1 MVRVPSPA
9 LSAAVLSG
17 LAVLFMGVLLS
28 GCSGQASAAS
38 PSAVSGDTPVRVR
51 LAPVVVEEVTRPI
64 RASGALA
71 GKQEVRLSTKVGGVV
86 QTVAIDEGQKARRGQ
101 VLAALD
107 LSEIGPQ
114 VAQAREAREKA
125 ARDLERVKKLHA
137 DQVATLAQLQDA
149 TTGYEVADAA
159 WRAASFN
166 QRQATVVAPS
176 DGRILKRMVEPGEV
190 VSPGQPLF
198 LFASTEGGWVVRV
211 GLADRDVVRVKEG
224 DAAEVTLDAYPGRA
238 FRARV
243 SEVASAATPG
253 VGTAEVELA
262 LELGRPGG
270 DGQGGSEAPPRL
282 LSGLSAK
289 AVVTPSERQS
299 VRLVPVEALLEGDG
313 EVASVFTLAEDG
325 RTARRQRV
333 RVAFLSAGDGRAALS
348 EGPGAGARVITE
360 GVAFLRDGQS
370 VTVVEAS
377 SGGATSR
384 R

>member
-1 MVRVPSPA
+1 MVRAPSPS
-9 LSAAVLSG
+9 LSAALLGG
-17 LAVLFMGVLLS
+17 LAVLFFGLVSS
-28 GCSGQASAAS
+28 GCSGSASAA
-38 PSAVSGDTPVRVR
+38 PTPVAPGEAPVRVR
-51 LAPVVVEEVTRPI
+51 LAPVVTEEVARPV
-64 RASGALA
+64 RASGTLA

-86 QTVAIDEGQKARRGQ
+86 QTVSVDEGRKVKRGQ

-107 LSEIGPQ
+107 LSEIGPL

-125 ARDLERVKKLHA
+125 VRDLERAKQLHA
-137 DQVATLAQLQDA
+137 DEVATRVQLQDA

-159 WRAASFN
+159 WRAAAFN
-166 QRQATVVAPS
+166 QRQATVLAPS

-190 VSPGQPLF
+190 VAPGQPLF
-198 LFASTEGGWVVRV
+198 LFASAEGGWVVRM

-224 DAAEVTLDAYPGRA
+224 DSADVTLDAYPGRT

-262 LELGRPGG
+262 LELRFA
-270 DGQGGSEAPPRL
+270 DGTEVPRL

-289 AVVTPSERQS
+289 AVVMPSERQA
-299 VRLVPVEALLEGDG
+299 VQLVPVEALLEGDG

-333 RVAFLSAGDGRAALS
+333 RVAFLSGADGRAALS
-348 EGPGAGARVITE
+348 EGPGGGTRVITD
-360 GVAFLRDGQS
+360 GVAFLRDGQA
-370 VTVVEAS
+370 VAVVETPAA
-377 SGGATSR
+377 GPTSHR
-384 R
+384 

>member
-1 MVRVPSPA
+1 MVRAPSPT
-9 LSAAVLSG
+9 LSAALLG
-17 LAVLFMGVLLS
+17 GFAVLLS
-28 GCSGQASAAS
+28 GLLSTGCSGSASAA
-38 PSAVSGDTPVRVR
+38 PTPAVSGEAPVRVR
-51 LAPVVVEEVTRPI
+51 LAPVVMEAVARPV
-64 RASGALA
+64 RASGTLA

-86 QTVAIDEGQKARRGQ
+86 QAVSADEGQKVKRGQ

-107 LSEIGPQ
+107 LSEIGPL

-125 ARDLERVKKLHA
+125 ARDLERVKGLHA
-137 DQVATLAQLQDA
+137 QQVATLAQLQDA

-159 WRAASFN
+159 WRAAAFN
-166 QRQATVVAPS
+166 QRQATVLAPS

-198 LFASTEGGWVVRV
+198 LFASTDGGWVVRV

-224 DAAEVTLDAYPGRA
+224 DPAEVTLDAYPGRT
-238 FRARV
+238 FHARV

-262 LELGRPGG
+262 LDVRPSP
-270 DGQGGSEAPPRL
+270 GSEAPRL

-289 AVVTPSERQS
+289 AVVTPSERQA
-299 VRLVPVEALLEGDG
+299 VQLVPVEALLEGDG
-313 EVASVFTLAEDG
+313 EVASVFTLDGDG

-333 RVAFLSAGDGRAALS
+333 RVAFLSGADGRAALS
-348 EGPGAGARVITE
+348 EGPGGDARVITD
-360 GVAFLRDGQS
+360 GVAFLRDGQA
-370 VTVVEAS
+370 VAVVEAPS
-377 SGGATSR
+377 TGPTSR

>member
-1 MVRVPSPA
+1 MVRAPSLT

-17 LAVLFMGVLLS
+17 FSVLLMGMLLS
-28 GCSGQASAAS
+28 GCSRPASAATT
-38 PSAVSGDTPVRVR
+38 PAASGDAPVRVR
-51 LAPVVVEEVTRPI
+51 LAPVVTEEVARPV
-64 RASGALA
+64 RASGTLA

-86 QTVAIDEGQKARRGQ
+86 QTVATDEGSKVRRGQ

-107 LSEIGPQ
+107 LSEIGPL

-149 TTGYEVADAA
+149 TTGFEVADAA
-159 WRAASFN
+159 LRAAAFN

-211 GLADRDVVRVKEG
+211 GLADRDVVRVREG
-224 DAAEVTLDAYPGRA
+224 DPAEVTLDAYPGRA

-262 LELGRPGG
+262 LELPRPGQ

-289 AVVTPSERQS
+289 AVVTPSGRQA
-299 VRLVPVEALLEGDG
+299 VQLVPVEALLEGDG

-333 RVAFLSAGDGRAALS
+333 RVAFLSGADGRAALS
-348 EGPGAGARVITE
+348 EGPGGGARVITD
-360 GVAFLRDGQS
+360 GVAFLRDGQ
-370 VTVVEAS
+370 VVAVVDAPSES
-377 SGGATSR
+377 STSR